1 MSKGVSLVYSV
12 SINQTAL
19 FVTSS
24 SASISL
30 KFTSFRDCI
39 SCLWNYPAILKVN
52 DAQ

>member
-1 MSKGVSLVYSV
+1 MSKGVSLAYSV
-12 SINQTAL
+12 SINKTAL

-30 KFTSFRDCI
+30 NFIFSRDCI
-39 SCLWNYPAILKVN
+39 SSLWNYPAILKVN